1 VVVCDRSALDNYA
14 YMVLACGRQPAFE
27 RLVAHWMKTYDMLFK
42 VPLSGQAA
50 PDGVRDTDE
59 FFMRAIDRLVD
70 ELLLRMKV
78 RYQRLPEGERTRWF
92 EVVREEVQRHPE
104 MARLF

>member
-1 VVVCDRSALDNYA
+1 
-14 YMVLACGRQPAFE
+14 
-27 RLVAHWMKTYDMLFK
+27 
-42 VPLSGQAA
+42 
-50 PDGVRDTDE
+50 
-59 FFMRAIDRLVD
+59 MRAIDRLVD

-78 RYQRLPEGERTRWF
+78 RYQCLPEGERARWF